1 MNQTACQPASNPSL
15 PSVSHQIPCW
25 ENIRVEQFQNPAGE
39 GRCHFKTEHTLF
51 MSLAPCP
58 IHYLQAQDG
67 KTHTGFYRK
76 GDLSIAPA
84 DTPFF
89 ARWEGEEHYLRIR
102 LTAQFMQKVAAET
115 LEGNT
120 DQLILLPE
128 FQVRNA
134 QLEAIATLLV
144 TELHQQDSSN
154 RLYLDSLTNVLA
166 VNLLRHHATTQPQLE
181 TYEGGLPPRQLR
193 QVLDYIDA
201 HFEQQIKL
209 ENLAQLLG
217 MSQFHFSRLFKQSL
231 GSSPYQY
238 LIQQRVERAKQLLKQ
253 TDQPI
258 VEIALACGFNSHS
271 HLSKTFRQ
279 IIGVTPKAY
288 RVS

>member
-1 MNQTACQPASNPSL
+1 MNQTAFQPASNTSL
-15 PSVSHQIPCW
+15 PSLSTSPW
-25 ENIRVEQFQNPAGE
+25 ENIRVEPFQNPAGE
-39 GRCHFKTEHTLF
+39 GCCYFEAEHTLF
-51 MSLAPCP
+51 MSLASSP
-58 IHYLQAQDG
+58 IHYLQVQDG

-89 ARWEGEEHYLRIR
+89 ARWESEEYYLRIR
-102 LTAQFMQKVAAET
+102 LTAQFLQKVAAET

-120 DQLILLPE
+120 DQLILLPD

-134 QLEAIATLLV
+134 QLEAIAMMLA

-166 VNLLRHHATTQPQLE
+166 VNLLRHHATTQPQLR

-201 HFEQQIKL
+201 HLDQEIKL
-209 ENLAQLLG
+209 ENLAQLLE

-238 LIQQRVERAKQLLKQ
+238 LLQQRVERAKQLLKQ

-288 RVS
+288 KMRD